1 MEMLLMQRSIALAA
15 IAIALLPL
23 PVLAQHNHAAMA
35 QAATPAPTAKAD
47 AMSEGIVK
55 KIDRKA
61 GEVTISHGPL
71 TNLGMG
77 PMTMSFRLKSPT
89 LLDGIKEGSRVQFVA
104 ENVKGELT
112 VVALQAAK

>member
-1 MEMLLMQRSIALAA
+1 MQRSIALAA

-23 PVLAQHNHAAMA
+23 PVLAQHNHGAMA
-35 QAATPAPTAKAD
+35 QATAPASVPATKAD
-47 AMSEGIVK
+47 AMSEGVVK

-61 GEVTISHGPL
+61 GEVTITHGPL

-89 LLDGIKEGSRVQFVA
+89 LIEGVKEGSRVRFVA
-104 ENVKGELT
+104 ENVNGELT
-112 VVALQAAK
+112 VVALKAAK